1 MLIEEFANQTLFSL
15 SDEAPGWF
23 ESSEPAL
30 GSVQVLRAG
39 WLIVEGSRRSC
50 LIRTITG
57 GGAVVHGD
65 VALRPGQIVSFQM
78 GGAAPLGA
86 SVTWAEGSEAGL
98 EFESP
103 ADVVAM
109 IASDIAAQPDER
121 RRMPRVGVHCF
132 GRIQTAKGSCP
143 ITVRDV
149 SQGGIRADLDGGS
162 TLSRGD
168 AVSLTIDGFRPLQ
181 GTIRWNDG
189 ISVGVA
195 FDAELAWQ
203 ELMPWLKLLRDR
215 AVRRRP
221 DRDPDESGATV
232 AAPAA
237 AGEPEQVGINIL
249 ATIRE
254 GTMRWPVELVAIS
267 THGVEF
273 ESFASPRVGTFLWVM
288 LPGLEGWYAQIVSID
303 RYRFTCRFV
312 HPLHPLVLQRIVD
325 AARP

>member
-1 MLIEEFANQTLFSL
+1 MLIEEFANQTVFSL

-23 ESSEPAL
+23 ESSAPAE

-39 WLIVEGSRRSC
+39 WLIVDGSRRSC
-50 LIRTITG
+50 LIRAITG

-65 VALRPGQIVSFQM
+65 MALRPGQIISFQL

-86 SVTWAEGSEAGL
+86 SVAWVEDNEAGI

-109 IASDIAAQPDER
+109 IAADLAGQPDER
-121 RRMPRVGVHCF
+121 RSMPRVGVHCF
-132 GRIQTAKGSCP
+132 GRVQTAKGSCP

-149 SQGGIRADLDGGS
+149 SQGGIRADVEGGS
-162 TLSRGD
+162 TLSRGA
-168 AVSLTIDGFRPLQ
+168 AVSISIDGFRPLQ
-181 GTIRWNDG
+181 GSIRWNDG
-189 ISVGVA
+189 TSIGIA

-203 ELMPWLKLLRDR
+203 ELMPWLKQQRDK

-221 DRDPDESGATV
+221 DRADEGVPDE
-232 AAPAA
+232 APQARSA
-237 AGEPEQVGINIL
+237 ETEQVGINIL